1 MKKIIV
7 SIMALA
13 LLAAPQQLDAQNML
27 GKALEKAG
35 KSALGSVAGKMQE
48 KVMGKAAEK
57 ATEKIEEKVESS
69 LPEGLK
75 DAMKSAEAMDQA
87 SASGVG
93 VSGVVSSKETLQ
105 PRRSSTFG
113 WDGTVTLS
121 SAKFPVPLMNEFPAL
136 PTAAQL
142 AKPTEEAEVAYFK
155 AIKAVTLR
163 AEELNS
169 DETCKNE
176 ETEMWR
182 KRYEKALMDAY
193 GLSEADIA
201 LLNKPD
207 LTEAEQKRLEEKIT
221 AAMFGGAN
229 LDKIGEAETMSQ
241 DEAMKMMIE
250 SSLAVYDKH
259 DAECR
264 KYMGMSAAE
273 VKADAMKCLENE
285 SYSKTVEA
293 KVGAY
298 QKAQA
303 AKDPNFMKE
312 AKAFENQI
320 KKESEAAAKKLT
332 KNMMGDLMQV
342 SSNMNAIS
350 EKMKSLA
357 DMQVKYANYLTAMEK
372 VFPQKSFDTEV
383 DAKFAAAEKKKIE
396 SLKAKIYS
404 TDKYQEYDPLYLEAG
419 KLIATYRE
427 RAAAVWLADVQ
438 KRYNS
443 VKESMPEFIKIQR
456 QAVADELIPECA
468 LWRVPLNAV
477 IYAGDILAEAY
488 SSFPCDYPPLYSM
501 EVAREVRLDADEYA
515 WWPEFAV
522 ISSINEVFAGKFI
535 FKYKNDPA
543 GGAPGIY
550 QFSNGSWTRMPDDY
564 GTKPIKG
571 TVKPTSASW
580 TSHDG
585 KRTASYNAEGGFIQ
599 LPEGDIIYPMAWEK
613 QGDILVWAEMTETDN
628 PDGSHLYKVVKCTY
642 KL

>member
-57 ATEKIEEKVESS
+57 VEEKVESS

-87 SASGVG
+87 GASGVG
-93 VSGVVSSKETLQ
+93 VGGVVSSKETLQ

-113 WDGTVTLS
+113 WDGVVTLS
-121 SAKFPVPLMNEFPAL
+121 PAKFPVPLMNEFPAL
-136 PTAAQL
+136 PSAAQL
-142 AKPTEEAEVAYFK
+142 AKPTEEAQVAYFR

-163 AEELNS
+163 AEELNAN
-169 DETCKNE
+169 ETCDKE
-176 ETEMWR
+176 EAEMWR
-182 KRYEKALMDAY
+182 KKYEKALMDAF
-193 GLSEADIA
+193 GLSEAEIA
-201 LLNKPD
+201 LLDKED
-207 LTEAEQKRLEEKIT
+207 LSEAERQRLEDKI
-221 AAMFGGAN
+221 ASAVLGGVN
-229 LDKIGEAETMSQ
+229 LDNIQAQETMSQ
-241 DEAMKMMIE
+241 EDAMATMIN
-250 SSLAVYDKH
+250 SALAVYDRH

-273 VKADAMKCLENE
+273 VKADAMKCMENE
-285 SYSKTVEA
+285 AYSKTVEA
-293 KVGAY
+293 KVSAY

-320 KKESEAAAKKLT
+320 KKESEAAAKNLT
-332 KNMMGDLMQV
+332 KNMMGDLAQLNT
-342 SSNMNAIS
+342 NMNSIS
-350 EKMKSLA
+350 EKMKILT
-357 DMQVKYANYLTAMEK
+357 DMQTKYANYVVAMEK

-396 SLKAKIYS
+396 AIKAKIYS

-456 QAVADELIPECA
+456 QAVADEIIPECA

-488 SSFPCDYPPLYSM
+488 SEFPCDYPPLYSR
-501 EVAREVRLDADEYA
+501 ETVREVRLGVDEYA

-522 ISSINEVFAGKFI
+522 ISTINEIFDGKFI
-535 FKYKNDPA
+535 FKYKNDQA

-550 QFSNGSWTRMPDDY
+550 QFNGGSWTKMPDDY

-571 TVKPTSASW
+571 TAKPASATW

-585 KRTASYNAEGGFIQ
+585 KRATSYNAEGGFIQ

-613 QGDILVWAEMTETDN
+613 QGDILVWAEMEESDMA
-628 PDGSHLYKVVKCTY
+628 DGSRIYRVVKCTY

>member
-87 SASGVG
+87 GASGVG
-93 VSGVVSSKETLQ
+93 VGGVVSSKETLQ

-113 WDGTVTLS
+113 WDGVVTLS

-136 PTAAQL
+136 PSAAQL
-142 AKPTEEAEVAYFK
+142 AKPTEEAQVAYFR

-163 AEELNS
+163 AEELNAN
-169 DETCKNE
+169 ETCDKE
-176 ETEMWR
+176 EAEMWR
-182 KRYEKALMDAY
+182 KKYEKALMDAF
-193 GLSEADIA
+193 GLSEAEIA
-201 LLNKPD
+201 LLDKED
-207 LTEAEQKRLEEKIT
+207 LSEAERKRLEDKI
-221 AAMFGGAN
+221 ASAVLGGVN
-229 LDKIGEAETMSQ
+229 LDNIQAQETMSQ
-241 DEAMKMMIE
+241 EDAMATMIN
-250 SSLAVYDKH
+250 SALAVYDRH

-273 VKADAMKCLENE
+273 VKADAMKCMENE
-285 SYSKTVEA
+285 AYSKTVEA
-293 KVGAY
+293 KVSAY

-320 KKESEAAAKKLT
+320 KKESEAAAKNLT
-332 KNMMGDLMQV
+332 KNMMGDLAQLNT
-342 SSNMNAIS
+342 NMNSIS
-350 EKMKSLA
+350 EKMKILT
-357 DMQVKYANYLTAMEK
+357 DMQTKYANYVVAMEK

-396 SLKAKIYS
+396 AIKAKIYS

-456 QAVADELIPECA
+456 QAVADEIIPECA

-488 SSFPCDYPPLYSM
+488 SEFPCDYPPLYSR
-501 EVAREVRLDADEYA
+501 ETVREVRLGVDEYA

-522 ISSINEVFAGKFI
+522 ISTINEIFDGKFI
-535 FKYKNDPA
+535 FKYKNDPD

-550 QFSNGSWTRMPDDY
+550 QFSGGSWTKMPDDY

-571 TVKPTSASW
+571 TAKPASATW

-585 KRTASYNAEGGFIQ
+585 KRATSYNAEGGFIQ

-613 QGDILVWAEMTETDN
+613 QGDILVWAEMEESDMA
-628 PDGSHLYKVVKCTY
+628 DGSRIYRVVKCTY